1 MASAVHLAW
10 AWHGGCR
17 GGVSPDEEAPAL
29 RLQRPREQVS
39 HRKALARPPGRR
51 TPSGQGADVPGVNSL
66 PRSALRPV
74 PPVSVSDP
82 LGLRGQARR
91 LLGVPGVN
99 ALARCRS
106 YFTDTRRKSRR
117 VAPWTAAR
125 RKK

>member
-10 AWHGGCR
+10 AGHGGCR

-29 RLQRPREQVS
+29 PLQRPREQVS
-39 HRKALARPPGRR
+39 PRKALARPPGR
-51 TPSGQGADVPGVNSL
+51 TPSGQEADVPGVNSCL
-66 PRSALRPV
+66 APHSGQS
-74 PPVSVSDP
+74 PVSVSDP
-82 LGLRGQARR
+82 LGLRGQALR
-91 LLGVPGVN
+91 LLGVPGVD